1 MQTHVVLN
9 DIHFPFHDRP
19 VLEELVLPFVKELEP
34 DGIHLNGDITDH
46 FQLSSFDKN
55 PLTKV
60 SVKTEQVLLGK
71 FLKNFQDVPYRIYKG
86 GNHEDRWRRYLWS
99 NAPALVESGMVDFE
113 TVFKL
118 ADHGFEYQLYGEK
131 SWIGKL
137 LLVHG
142 SIVRKHSGMTARGHF
157 EKYGCSVMHGH
168 THRMGSYFH
177 TNINGPH
184 VCYENGHL
192 SDVSKAEYVTD
203 PDWQQGFSVIQVME
217 DGVFNVDQI
226 KVLEIGG
233 RKQFIYGG
241 ERYRAV
247 PRKGDR

>member
-19 VLEELVLPFVKELEP
+19 VLDGLVLPFIREIAP
-34 DGIHLNGDITDH
+34 DGVVLNGDIIDM

-55 PLTKV
+55 PLTKTTI
-60 SVKTEQVLLGK
+60 KTEQVLVGK
-71 FLKNFQDVPYRIYKG
+71 FLKNFQHCKARLYKA
-86 GNHEDRWRRYLWS
+86 GNHEDRWRRYLWA
-99 NAPALVESGMVDFE
+99 NAPALVESGVVDFE

-118 ADHGFEYQLYGEK
+118 PDHGFTYQPYGTK

-142 SIVRKHSGMTARGHF
+142 SIVRKHSAMTARGHF

-184 VCYENGHL
+184 ACYENGHL
-192 SDVSKAEYVTD
+192 SDVAQAEYVTD
-203 PDWQQGFSVIQVME
+203 PDWQQGFSVVQVMD
-217 DGVFNVDQI
+217 DGYFNVEQI
-226 KVLEIGG
+226 KILESGG
-233 RKQFIYGG
+233 RKEFFYGG
-241 ERYRAV
+241 ERFKAV
-247 PRKGDR
+247 SKKS